1 VIFLLVVVFFSPF
14 SFCAISHPPLLS
26 LSLSPSLPLS
36 HSISLSIYLS
46 INLSIS
52 PLMQDLESV
61 PEAAKVAIETVR
73 IDVNKIKQGCT
84 GIRNGIK
91 ADDATGSAIFQDKMG
106 GFCER
111 AERLRDEVVAA
122 LDEAESE
129 FASLCEYF
137 ASPPPPTTTP
147 DSFFR
152 LVANFVNEYMSTVKK
167 VASQKERQE
176 KQAQRDAERAARKAK
191 TASRTGAGAGKKSKR
206 VPHKR
211 VLTGIDMG
219 ALAAAAVATAPDH
232 DDAAPPVATPKPQQ
246 RIQVASVV
254 RAPPPS
260 VNPPHVDG
268 VNPSM
273 VLKAMRRASH
283 AMGMDKPVGR

>member
-1 VIFLLVVVFFSPF
+1 
-14 SFCAISHPPLLS
+14 
-26 LSLSPSLPLS
+26 
-36 HSISLSIYLS
+36 
-46 INLSIS
+46 
-52 PLMQDLESV
+52 M
-61 PEAAKVAIETVR
+61 PEASKVAIETVR

-84 GIRNGIK
+84 AIRNGIK
-91 ADDATGSAIFQDKMG
+91 ADDAAGSTIFQDRMG
-106 GFCER
+106 GFCGR

-122 LDEAESE
+122 LDEAVSE

-152 LVANFVNEYMSTVKK
+152 LVANFVKEYMSTVKK
-167 VASQKERQE
+167 VASQKERKE

-191 TASRTGAGAGKKSKR
+191 TASRTGAGGGKKSKR

-219 ALAAAAVATAPDH
+219 ALAVAAAAAAPGH
-232 DDAAPPVATPKPQQ
+232 GDAAPPVATKQTSPATPKPQQ
-246 RIQVASVV
+246 RTQAASMVQ
-254 RAPPPS
+254 APPPS

-283 AMGMDKPVGR
+283 AMGMDKPVGRVGR